1 MPVEL
6 SGAVVVLMNFVAQF
20 GLLVD
25 ALGPG
30 NTDGRGR
37 WGDGLAI
44 VASGLK
50 PAGKVK
56 ENPHVSSPLKSKSL
70 TAHWL
75 QT

>member
-6 SGAVVVLMNFVAQF
+6 SGAVVVLMNLVAQF

-25 ALGPG
+25 ALGRA
-30 NTDGRGR
+30 NIDGCGR
-37 WGDGLAI
+37 WGDGLAS

-50 PAGKVK
+50 PVGKVNEK
-56 ENPHVSSPLKSKSL
+56 PHVSSPLKSKSL